1 MGLAREEFI
10 ISSSIGEHPLAMIK
24 QKRENIFI
32 DKLASGVAK
41 IAASFYPRPVVI
53 RFSDFKTNEYRNL
66 KGGEHFEPL
75 ESNPMIGW
83 RGASRYISSYEPAFR
98 LELKAFKKCERLG
111 LDNIRLMVPFCRTLE
126 EADKTLAIIHDEKI
140 TFDVGVM
147 AEIPANVILA
157 KEFSKRFKF
166 FSIGSN
172 DLTQLTLGIDRDNT
186 MLAKEF
192 DERNGAVKKLISAL
206 IKEAH
211 KNKRAVGI
219 CGQAPSDYPDFTEFL
234 VRQRIDSI
242 SVNPDVAVSTRL
254 LVAKA
259 EKTNNL

>member
-1 MGLAREEFI
+1 M
-10 ISSSIGEHPLAMIK
+10 
-24 QKRENIFI
+24 
-32 DKLASGVAK
+32 
-41 IAASFYPRPVVI
+41 I

-66 KGGEHFEPL
+66 KGGESYEPT

-98 LELKAFKKCERLG
+98 LELKAMKKCERLG
-111 LDNIRLMVPFCRTLE
+111 LDNIRLMVPFCRTLD
-126 EADKTLAIIHDEKI
+126 EADRTLAIIKSEKI
-140 TFDVGVM
+140 IADIGVM

-172 DLTQLTLGIDRDNT
+172 DLTQLILGIDRDNT

-192 DERNGAVKKLISAL
+192 DERNDAVRKMISSL

-211 KNKRAVGI
+211 KSRRAVGI
-219 CGQAPSDYPDFTEFL
+219 CGDAPSTFPEFTEFL
-234 VRQRIDSI
+234 VKNKIDSV
-242 SVNPDVAVSTRL
+242 SVTPDVAVNTRL

-259 EKTNNL
+259 EKAK